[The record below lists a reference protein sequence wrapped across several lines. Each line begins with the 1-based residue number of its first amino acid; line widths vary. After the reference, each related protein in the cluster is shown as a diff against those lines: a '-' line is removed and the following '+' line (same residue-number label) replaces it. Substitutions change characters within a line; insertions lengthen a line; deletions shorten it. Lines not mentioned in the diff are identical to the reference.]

1 MISFEEHYPIPIIA
15 RTLKK
20 PYEQGDNNLDMQII
34 DKRSIKETVLFKEIR
49 NYRRSICKTKNNP

>member
-20 PYEQGDNNLDMQII
+20 PYEQGDNILDMQII
-34 DKRSIKETVLFKEIR
+34 DKRSIKETVLFNEIR
-49 NYRRSICKTKNNP
+49 N